1 VIFSRSRCSK
11 RLERISSRASA
22 ESAKMSQQKPLLIHI
37 KPSECVL
44 ITRNACAIIL
54 VAPPADL
61 LLGGG
66 GNRNISI
73 VRQWCYYNF
82 KCWIIS
88 RIAIRRLV
96 SQSIPFFMAKRAE
109 REYKGSRSAR
119 APAFKAKAI
128 SGQFDGWAH
137 KMYFFF

>member
-1 VIFSRSRCSK
+1 VCTGVPTLSPSSVEFQLGELFCVRVI
-11 RLERISSRASA
+11 ERISLRASA
-22 ESAKMSQQKPLLIHI
+22 SGSAKMSQQNPLLIYV
-37 KPSECVL
+37 KPSECV
-44 ITRNACAIIL
+44 TRSACAIIS
-54 VAPPADL
+54 APPPADL
-61 LLGGG
+61 LLSGG

-73 VRQWCYYNF
+73 VRQWRYYNF

-128 SGQFDGWAH
+128 
-137 KMYFFF
+137 